1 MSTQPPRIETWF
13 PKTVYIR
20 DDVCSDLLPELE
32 KKCKEIETVK
42 TESFQVE
49 STHLTN
55 RYLHK
60 EECFSEL
67 SSVIMDNFKFYM
79 DRLGYCEDYI
89 SECLIGNMWCNTSNQ
104 GGFLFPHSH
113 PVCIMAGAFYVKTI
127 DENQIVFY
135 DSINP
140 PFEPPKYDNP
150 LNWSTT
156 KYNCDPARLLMFR
169 SNMIHGTPRQENEGE
184 KIVISF
190 NIVKA
195 ISAF

>member
-32 KKCKEIETVK
+32 KKCKEIKTVK

-60 EECFSEL
+60 EEYFSEL
-67 SSVIMDNFKFYM
+67 SSAIMDNFKFYM

-89 SECLIGNMWCNTSNQ
+89 SQCFIGNMWCNTSNS

-113 PVCIMAGAFYVKTI
+113 PGCIMAGAFYVKTI

>member
-89 SECLIGNMWCNTSNQ
+89 SECFIGNMWCNTSNQ

-113 PVCIMAGAFYVKTI
+113 PGCIMTGAFYVKTI